1 MSTKQSDTID
11 YRVKKN
17 NTFFTA
23 VVLILA
29 LPTALIL
36 ASWDTLPGGFMYP
49 VKTALE
55 GATLIALSPTP
66 FAPKFSVKFAER
78 RFSEANKLLAT
89 QSSTVGYELLVQQAE
104 KSKEIII
111 EKQDAQTAQDFLVK
125 LEEYQKVIE
134 EKQETFT
141 GVKTPE
147 IISPGTTKPS
157 PIGQPTEP
165 PRPRPESTLD
175 KGVVCIQ
182 VITPAKNPAT
192 GECREFP
199 TPCDVPSGWVK
210 VASCPPPTQPQSDA
224 KPVAQ
229 KKPTPFPVSAKI
241 EHQKPEEIA
250 AKLTET
256 KQHLEKIEEE
266 IRKEVSKA
274 DKDRDKDRDKEK
286 HPSGERKNRETERRN
301 GENQD

>member
-1 MSTKQSDTID
+1 M
-11 YRVKKN
+11 KKN

-23 VVLILA
+23 AVLILA

-36 ASWDTLPGGFMYP
+36 ASWDALPGGFMYP

-66 FAPKFSVKFAER
+66 FVPKFSVKFAER

-104 KSKEIII
+104 KSKEIIV
-111 EKQDAQTAQDFLVK
+111 EKQDVQTAQDFLAK
-125 LEEYQKVIE
+125 LEGYQKEIE

-141 GVKTPE
+141 GIKTPE
-147 IISPGTTKPS
+147 IISAGAPKPS
-157 PIGQPTEP
+157 PTKQPAEP
-165 PRPRPESTLD
+165 PKPRPGPPLD
-175 KGVVCIQ
+175 EGVICIQ
-182 VITPAKNPAT
+182 VITPAKDPAT

-199 TPCDVPSGWVK
+199 TPCDVPSGWVR

-224 KPVAQ
+224 KSIAQ

-241 EHQKPEEIA
+241 EHQKPEEIK

-266 IRKEVSKA
+266 IRKEVPKV
-274 DKDRDKDRDKEK
+274 DKDRDRNRDKEK
-286 HPSGERKNRETERRN
+286 RPSGERKNRETEKRN